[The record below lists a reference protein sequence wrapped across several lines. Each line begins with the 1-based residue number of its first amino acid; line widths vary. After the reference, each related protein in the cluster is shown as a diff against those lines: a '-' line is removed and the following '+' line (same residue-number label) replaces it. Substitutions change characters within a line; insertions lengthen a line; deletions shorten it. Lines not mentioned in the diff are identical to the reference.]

1 MFDDFSFYGY
11 YFEFPRLLFLIFFFV
26 ACETLCKMKL
36 PSLYFPH
43 TAQFMNQSVSASKL
57 LFFLK
62 WLGITMLILVLMS
75 PVKDEPYELE
85 PKNGYELALI
95 LDASQSMQAQGFDR
109 SNPNLNRFD
118 VVKSIVSDFIAQRPN
133 DNIGLVV
140 FGEYSFIAS
149 PLTYDENILNKI
161 VSQLQIGMA
170 GKYTAL
176 YESLAQGVNLLK
188 MTESN
193 SKVAILLTDG
203 YSTKEVDK
211 IPLKVA
217 LDMAKKEGIKVYPIG
232 IGMPNEYNRQVLM
245 KIAKETGGVAFGAS
259 SASEL
264 EDVYKKIDSLEKSE
278 IKSETFTYLNYYYV
292 YPLFVG
298 LIALM
303 LYVYLRNRRG
313 HN

>member
-1 MFDDFSFYGY
+1 
-11 YFEFPRLLFLIFFFV
+11 
-26 ACETLCKMKL
+26 
-36 PSLYFPH
+36 
-43 TAQFMNQSVSASKL
+43 
-57 LFFLK
+57 
-62 WLGITMLILVLMS
+62 MLIVVLMS

-85 PKNGYELALI
+85 PKHGYELALI

-118 VVKSIVSDFIAQRPN
+118 VVKSIVTDFIAQRPN

-193 SKVAILLTDG
+193 SKIAILLTDG
-203 YSTKEVDK
+203 YSTKEIDK

-232 IGMPNEYNRQVLM
+232 IGMPNEYNRKVLM
-245 KIAKETGGVAFGAS
+245 QIAEETGGVAFGAS

-264 EDVYKKIDSLEKSE
+264 EDVYIKIDSLEKSE
-278 IKSETFTYLNYYYV
+278 IKNETFTYLNYYYV
-292 YPLFVG
+292 YPLFLA
-298 LIALM
+298 LISLM

>member
-1 MFDDFSFYGY
+1 MVDSIFSGLF
-11 YFEFPRLLFLIFFFV
+11 FEFPKVVFIIFFFI
-26 ACETLCKMKL
+26 ACETLCRMKL
-36 PSLYFPH
+36 PSIYFPH
-43 TAQFMNQSVSASKL
+43 TGQFMKQSVSASKL

-62 WLGITMLILVLMS
+62 WIAIVMMILALMS

-85 PKNGYELALI
+85 PKDGYEIALI
-95 LDASQSMQAQGFDR
+95 LDASQSMQAKGFDV
-109 SNPNLNRFD
+109 SNPNLTRFD
-118 VVKSIVSDFIAQRPN
+118 AVKSIVSDFVETRKN

-140 FGEYSFIAS
+140 FGAYSFIAS
-149 PLTYDENILNKI
+149 PLTYDEHILNRI

-203 YSTKEVDK
+203 FSTAGVDK
-211 IPLKVA
+211 IPLEVA

-232 IGMPNEYNRQVLM
+232 IGQRQEYNQAVLLE
-245 KIAKETGGVAFGAS
+245 IAEGTGGVAFGAS

-264 EDVYKKIDSLEKSE
+264 EEIYKKIDELEKSE
-278 IKSETFTYLNYYYV
+278 IKSETFTYLKYYYF
-292 YPLFVG
+292 YPLF
-298 LIALM
+298 LAFLSLM
-303 LYVYLRNRRG
+303 AYVYLRNKRG
-313 HN
+313 AN